1 MSHAAIAKR
10 VGMGESTV
18 SNWLAVG
25 SYPETIR
32 GPYVSRLDPYLPYLF
47 QRWESGCHNMVR
59 LHQELM
65 AQGYTGS
72 YASVR
77 DHLIRRLPEGRKNS
91 ATESK
96 LSPTPLPSRQ
106 AAFLFLARPERLD
119 TQEQETVRQLR
130 QSHPEV
136 ELAYD
141 LVQQFAQMLRTRDFR
156 APGCLADQ
164 GLSQSNP

>member
-1 MSHAAIAKR
+1 MYSASRKA
-10 VGMGESTV
+10 
-18 SNWLAVG
+18 
-25 SYPETIR
+25 ET
-32 GPYVSRLDPYLPYLF
+32 
-47 QRWESGCHNMVR
+47 
-59 LHQELM
+59 
-65 AQGYTGS
+65 
-72 YASVR
+72 
-77 DHLIRRLPEGRKNS
+77 S
-91 ATESK
+91 ATWIASHPEIKAGRVAIVEETMPLRQLLVLPRRWSRADRFHILKNLSAKESK